1 MGSLRILDRVLPA
14 AVLLLWIAQPAE
26 ADGLGRFEQLI
37 KPQLPPGSLSY
48 KSAKALG
55 DSGFVLD
62 GVVVTPPPDK
72 TAGAK
77 AEPIEIKRITV
88 EDLDFPA
95 LEKQQPPNFARVRV
109 EGIAITGKPAEGID
123 LKDLAGLDKATA
135 DFQLDY
141 RFEPDRK
148 TLSLNRVELD
158 LNGLGRLEITMILD
172 GVSPETAGKPDE
184 AMNDA
189 SLRTASIV
197 YEDHSLLGKAVPAAA
212 KMHDVDPA
220 ALVTTGTTTLAAMR
234 TTAGPAT
241 QAVIDAVS
249 SYIADY
255 KQPKGPLR
263 VTFDPPGKISAA
275 ALSAASGPE
284 DVIKALGIAVS
295 YAGTIAKPVTASAPP
310 AAAAASASG
319 KAECIPGAR
328 FFVLNDESWQA
339 ATVRKPGKSGDCV
352 AKIDGGDDEVTFP
365 PEKALA
371 WSIDGPGK
379 PVGKCQ
385 AGTKVLVESD
395 GAWHPGKIAD
405 KAFAEGQC
413 PIKFDSDDMDDET
426 VALKRVHR
434 LD

>member
-1 MGSLRILDRVLPA
+1 MGSLRILGRVLPA
-14 AVLLLWIAQPAE
+14 AVLLLWIAAPAE

-37 KPQLPPGSLSY
+37 KPELPPGSLTY

-55 DSGFVLD
+55 DGGFVLD

-72 TAGAK
+72 TAGTK
-77 AEPIEIKRITV
+77 AEPIEIKRISV

-95 LEKQQPPNFARVRV
+95 LEKKQPPNFARVRI
-109 EGIAITGKPAEGID
+109 EGIEITGKPAEGVD
-123 LKDLAGLDKATA
+123 LKELAGLDKLTA
-135 DFQLDY
+135 DFQIDY
-141 RFEPDRK
+141 RFEPERK

-158 LNGLGRLEITMILD
+158 LNGLARLEVTMILD
-172 GVSPETAGKPDE
+172 GVSPDSAGKPDE

-189 SLRTASIV
+189 SLRTASVV
-197 YEDHSLLGKAVPAAA
+197 YEDHSLLAKAVPAGA
-212 KMHDVDPA
+212 KAQGTDPA
-220 ALVTTGTTTLAAMR
+220 ALVTTATTTLGAMR
-234 TTAGPAT
+234 MAAGPAT
-241 QAVIDAVS
+241 QSVIDAVS
-249 SYIADY
+249 SYVADY

-275 ALSAASGPE
+275 ALSGASSPE

-295 YAGTIAKPVTASAPP
+295 YAGTVAKPATASAPP
-310 AAAAASASG
+310 SAAPASLSA
-319 KAECIPGAR
+319 KPECAQGAR
-328 FFVLNDESWQA
+328 FFVLHEESWQA

-352 AKIDGGDDEVTFP
+352 AKIDGGDDEVTFA

-385 AGTKVLVESD
+385 AGTKVVVESD

-405 KAFAEGQC
+405 KPFADGQC
-413 PIKFDSDDMDDET
+413 SIKFDSDDMDDDT
-426 VALKRVHR
+426 VSLKRVHK